1 MPNKLLENIILF
13 LEGEFV
19 NSTDERERENREK
32 VIKYFKNSKG
42 ECYGLAVLQAYGK
55 KIEHENSSKTE
66 SSKPADD
73 LNFFRSTKELLL
85 SWNGVDPL
93 SQNNRLDIERLISN
107 ILFYQRSDLETRNF
121 SDIIITDSLAQD
133 FAEILEDTLGRKFV
147 KRYQSEEAI
156 LPKKALQ
163 TRLEE
168 IVKKGAI
175 VIVGSGDRSKNQGH
189 ANAIYQ
195 SNDEEIYF
203 FNNEEERVVNNF
215 ADLADCLWSA
225 TDPKNFKNPMQGSM
239 ISDLYLRGNLLFQ
252 SYQFEYE
259 KEYEG
264 YPETITLRPDELK
277 EFALIDCPGFE
288 FRVKRDDLFESML
301 NLITSEDARAI

>member
-1 MPNKLLENIILF
+1 MPNF
-13 LEGEFV
+13 
-19 NSTDERERENREK
+19 
-32 VIKYFKNSKG
+32 KYF
-42 ECYGLAVLQAYGK
+42 
-55 KIEHENSSKTE
+55 I
-66 SSKPADD
+66 
-73 LNFFRSTKELLL
+73 
-85 SWNGVDPL
+85 
-93 SQNNRLDIERLISN
+93 
-107 ILFYQRSDLETRNF
+107 YQRSDLETRNF

-133 FAEILEDTLGRKFV
+133 FAEIFEDTLGRKFV

-175 VIVGSGDRSKNQGH
+175 VIIGSGDRSKNQGH

-225 TDPKNFKNPMQGSM
+225 TDPKNFRNPRQGSM
-239 ISDLYLRGNLLFQ
+239 ISDLYLRENLSFQ

-259 KEYEG
+259 KEYDN
-264 YPETITLRPDELK
+264 YP
-277 EFALIDCPGFE
+277 
-288 FRVKRDDLFESML
+288 
-301 NLITSEDARAI
+301 